1 MSEQL
6 PNITDF
12 RSMVV
17 RGQSA
22 VLAEWQMR
30 PDDAKIK
37 AALSQYD
44 RIFGMLDSM
53 TNAERL
59 SPVALIDSGR
69 IRRIARG
76 AGSTDQEVIQLLFN
90 YQQYCELILRSI
102 AMQRRDCA

>member
-6 PNITDF
+6 PSIADF
-12 RSMVV
+12 RSMVI

-22 VLAEWQMR
+22 VLAELRVR
-30 PDDAKIK
+30 PDDEKIK

-44 RIFGMLDSM
+44 RIFGTLDSL
-53 TNAERL
+53 TKEERL
-59 SPVALIDSGR
+59 SPVSLIDSGR
-69 IRRIARG
+69 IRRIAHG
-76 AGSTDQEVIQLLFN
+76 AGVTDQEVIQLLFN

>member
-44 RIFGMLDSM
+44 DK
-53 TNAERL
+53 
-59 SPVALIDSGR
+59 
-69 IRRIARG
+69 RRTTLTSRA
-76 AGSTDQEVIQLLFN
+76 D
-90 YQQYCELILRSI
+90 
-102 AMQRRDCA
+102 